1 MRLWRGEA
9 PIEREVQVRVR
20 VRRRRPRINV
30 CPRACGRVPSLL
42 PFPSFPP
49 PRLSARPFEETRK
62 KCVCF
67 ISNGS
72 RPVERTDG
80 RTDGRTDADA
90 GSGVVVR
97 RSRRAVRFRPRP
109 RPRPPLARRLRE
121 RPSDRPP
128 SELILS
134 IRSFVRFGVS
144 LQFRRRRRRRRAA
157 ARSVRLPRKSRDLID
172 QT

>member
-1 MRLWRGEA
+1 ME
-9 PIEREVQVRVR
+9 EVQVR

-30 CPRACGRVPSLL
+30 CLRAGGRQVPSPFRL
-42 PFPSFPP
+42 PARP
-49 PRLSARPFEETRK
+49 PRRPQPLSARPFGETRK

-72 RPVERTDG
+72 RPVG
-80 RTDGRTDADA
+80 RKEGGR
-90 GSGVVVR
+90 GKGRRKGQRRWVVR
-97 RSRRAVRFRPRP
+97 GTHPARARPT
-109 RPRPPLARRLRE
+109 PPCRC
-121 RPSDRPP
+121 SDRPP

-134 IRSFVRFGVS
+134 VRSFVRSPAPRSLVRFGVS
-144 LQFRRRRRRRRAA
+144 LQFRRRAA

>member
-72 RPVERTDG
+72 RPVECAVTRRDE
-80 RTDGRTDADA
+80 DPTDAGIGVA
-90 GSGVVVR
+90 G
-97 RSRRAVRFRPRP
+97 RSRGPHDFDRARPRP
-109 RPRPPLARRLRE
+109 TRPRRPRDRLRRL
-121 RPSDRPP
+121 RPP

-134 IRSFVRFGVS
+134 LRSF
-144 LQFRRRRRRRRAA
+144 
-157 ARSVRLPRKSRDLID
+157 RSRSFPSIPQPPPPKPDPSGVRLPRKSRDLID